1 MIPATPPQAGR
12 LPVRQIIHTVG
23 PTDGSEPVL
32 RSCYERCLSCA
43 RASGCRSI
51 VRARAT
57 PKRSARP
64 ITGAQAFPCIATGVY
79 GYDNE
84 SAARVALEATRA
96 FLARDG
102 NAAAFD
108 SIVFCA
114 FLEKDKIIYDA
125 LLPAYFP

>member
-1 MIPATPPQAGR
+1 MHH
-12 LPVRQIIHTVG
+12 L
-23 PTDGSEPVL
+23 
-32 RSCYERCLSCA
+32 
-43 RASGCRSI
+43 
-51 VRARAT
+51 
-57 PKRSARP
+57 
-64 ITGAQAFPCIATGVY
+64 TGAQAFPCIATGAY
-79 GYDNE
+79 GYESE